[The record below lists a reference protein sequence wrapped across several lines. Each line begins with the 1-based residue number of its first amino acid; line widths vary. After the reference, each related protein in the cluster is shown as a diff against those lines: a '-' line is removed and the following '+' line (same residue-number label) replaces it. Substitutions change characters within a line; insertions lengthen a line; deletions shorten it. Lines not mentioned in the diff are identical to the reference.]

1 MKIGIFTDQYY
12 PMISGVV
19 TSIKMLYEGLEAL
32 GHEVYIF
39 TFYVAD
45 KELTLCQKEEI
56 NSKNVIY
63 IKGFKYPFK
72 AIRDYRFTFSYRKAL
87 KKISFYNLDIIH
99 IQTEYSIAKIAMRAA
114 KKFNIPVIHTL
125 HTSYK
130 DYIQYLFPHLDKRFH
145 KQLLYLE
152 KKLFTGP
159 VSKSSTIE
167 IVPTKK
173 VIQDFELYGVKDSD
187 VEIIPTGIE
196 IERFSES
203 NVNLNKQKEI
213 KEKYNIKDDDFI
225 FAYIGRTS
233 KEKNIELLIKAF
245 SLAFKDTNNV
255 KFLLVGGGPELPGL
269 IKCAKENNISDKI
282 IFTDLVPWEEVPQY
296 YHLFNV
302 FLNASQSETQGLTY
316 IEALSSGTPVLVRK
330 DEAVDGLIFEGYNGF
345 IFETLD
351 DCVSKMIYI
360 YENKDILNDMK
371 ENAINSSKKYSK
383 EIFAE
388 SVLNIYLK
396 AINKK

>member
-39 TFYVAD
+39 TFHVAD
-45 KELTLCQKEEI
+45 KDLTESQKEEI
-56 NSKNVIY
+56 NNKNVIY
-63 IKGFKYPFK
+63 IKGIRYPFK
-72 AIRDYRFTFSYRKAL
+72 AIRDYRFTFSYKKAL
-87 KKISFYNLDIIH
+87 KKIKEYNLDIIH
-99 IQTEYSIAKIAMRAA
+99 IQTEYSIAKIALRAH

-130 DYIQYLFPHLDKRFH
+130 DYIQYLFPHLDKKFH

-159 VSKSSTIE
+159 VSKSSTVE

-173 VIQDFELYGVKDSD
+173 VIQDFELYGFKDSD
-187 VEIIPTGIE
+187 VEIVPTGIE
-196 IERFSES
+196 IERFSKDKMDLEKIKS
-203 NVNLNKQKEI
+203 I

-233 KEKNIELLIKAF
+233 KEKNIEMLIEAF
-245 SLAFKDTNNV
+245 SMAFTNTKNV
-255 KFLLVGGGPELPGL
+255 KFLLVGGGPELPDL
-269 IKCAKENNISDKI
+269 KKCAKENGIENQI

-296 YHLFNV
+296 YHIFDI
-302 FLNASQSETQGLTY
+302 FLNASKSETQGLTY
-316 IEALSSGTPVLVRK
+316 IEALSSSTPVLVRK
-330 DEAVDGLIFEGYNGF
+330 DEAIDDLIFEGYNGF
-345 IFETLD
+345 IFDSLEECID
-351 DCVSKMIYI
+351 KMTYI
-360 YENKDILNDMK
+360 YNNKNVLDSMK
-371 ENAINSSKKYSK
+371 DNALKSSLKYSK

-388 SVLNIYLK
+388 AVLEIYKK